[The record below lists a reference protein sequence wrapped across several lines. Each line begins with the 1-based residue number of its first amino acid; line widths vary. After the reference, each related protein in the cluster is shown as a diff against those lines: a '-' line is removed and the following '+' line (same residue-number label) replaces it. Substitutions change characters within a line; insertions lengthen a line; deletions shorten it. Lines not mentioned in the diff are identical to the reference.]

1 LIKSHF
7 RSPSSVILFHD
18 HLIRYWPA
26 RITAR
31 QDNLDQPTLMLTSSQ
46 LRCTD
51 VLVLVGT
58 GQRIRTFG
66 RCLVAGIGLDFIRIL
81 RSPLIFFSAFASAAP
96 VSSGTR
102 PKAFFI
108 AFPFPCYAIVGSE
121 HGGNRLA

>member
-26 RITAR
+26 RITTR

-66 RCLVAGIGLDFIRIL
+66 RCLGLDFIRIL

-96 VSSGTR
+96 VTSGTR

-108 AFPFPCYAIVGSE
+108 AFPCYAIVGLE